1 MALTLAEQVRLKIGL
16 VGRAYD
22 VLSDDEINHYLTEN
36 NNNVNRTARA
46 CAVTACF
53 IISQTTHTKAS
64 DLEDWGTDWFSNYYK
79 TLQMFLKDPN
89 FNSDILSAMPYAG
102 GISKSDIR
110 ENINNPDNH
119 IVNVDIGIP
128 TDNIGCANNTDQ
140 TVFKK
145 HKYLF

>member
-1 MALTLAEQVRLKIGL
+1 MTPVEVIRIEIGL
-16 VGRAYD
+16 IGEAYSI
-22 VLSDDEINHYLTEN
+22 LSDEEIQYFLTKN
-36 NNNVNRTARA
+36 NDNIKRAARDA
-46 CAVTACF
+46 AKTVLF
-53 IISQTTHTKAS
+53 ILSQQIHSRAAE
-64 DLEDWGTDWFSNYYK
+64 LEMWGTDWFSNYYK

-102 GISKSDIR
+102 GISKADIR

-119 IVNVDIGIP
+119 TVNVDIGIP